1 MHACRRPDTRSI
13 ETECHRSR
21 SCLPADIA
29 GRLRRFEEFAM
40 ESSSQACYQLR
51 FRSLFDEGRAL
62 AFPCDAQGHVDLD
75 ALSPR
80 ALQNYLYAR
89 TVVGREFSTPLVLA
103 PLAH

>member
-1 MHACRRPDTRSI
+1 MQTVSAP
-13 ETECHRSR
+13 
-21 SCLPADIA
+21 
-29 GRLRRFEEFAM
+29 
-40 ESSSQACYQLR
+40 ACYQLR

-62 AFPCDAQGHVDLD
+62 AFPCDARGHVDLD

-89 TVVGREFSTPLVLA
+89 TVIGREFFMPSVQA